1 MASRLP
7 IGEAIRRYRGE
18 LSREALAARWG
29 VPLGTLRN
37 WEQGIR
43 KPSPEGPIRLLI
55 ANGL

>member
-7 IGEAIRRYRGE
+7 IGETIRRYRGG
-18 LSREALAARWG
+18 LSQPALAARWN
-29 VPLGTLRN
+29 VPVGTLRN